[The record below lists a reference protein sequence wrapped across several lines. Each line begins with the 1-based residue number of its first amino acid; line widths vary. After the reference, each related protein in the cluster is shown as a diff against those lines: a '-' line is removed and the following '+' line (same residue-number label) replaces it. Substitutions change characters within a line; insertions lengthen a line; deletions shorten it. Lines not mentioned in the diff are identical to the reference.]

1 MIESSFGFLAKRFDE
16 VDPMD
21 YYREIFPKGSLE
33 KQGEY
38 KQGEYCGIAITIN
51 EDGRAWRT
59 HITDGLEQLPGLIE
73 GEEFTMLAPVSF
85 AGKRATIENARWLHA
100 LVFDLDFIRLKNDS
114 LVGMED
120 LLYQTSISQPD
131 PFNRLPRPTFIIAS
145 SERNLHIVYLLEK
158 PLAMYKNVIPQIR
171 KFRKAFIPKLWSS
184 YITDASS
191 SPQYETSPVQ
201 AFRLCGSKSKDKH
214 GRVRCFRTGGRI
226 SIEAMNS
233 YVPQDSQIVSIKYKT
248 KYTKEEA
255 KKLFPEW
262 YEKRVVNKLP
272 VRAWQAHRGLYDW
285 WKRRLPEVEVGHR
298 YHYLLCLCSFSIKTG
313 VSKDEL
319 TKDVMECRKE
329 LDKISPPNNPLT
341 INDAM
346 KALQSATEVSRYM
359 KRETISK
366 LSGLEIQTHKRNGR
380 KQDVHMRI
388 MRAIRDALYPDGEW
402 RYKGGAPT
410 KKDLVFDYMFE
421 HPDASAREI
430 ARDLGINKD
439 TACKWA
445 RVWRDGKAKP
455 TEIPF

>member
-1 MIESSFGFLAKRFDE
+1 MAESSFEFLAKRFDE

-21 YYREIFPKGSLE
+21 YYREIFPQGSLE

-51 EDGRAWRT
+51 EDGKAWRT
-59 HITDGLEQLPGLIE
+59 HVTDGLEQLPGLID

-100 LVFDLDFIRLKNDS
+100 LEFDLDFIRIKNDS

-158 PLAMYKNVIPQIR
+158 PLAMYENVIPQIR

-184 YITDASS
+184 YITDASN

-201 AFRLCGSKSKDKH
+201 AFRLCGSRSKDKH
-214 GRVRCFRTGGRI
+214 SKVRCFRTGGRV
-226 SIEAMNS
+226 SIETMNN
-233 YVPQDSQIVSIKYKT
+233 YVPQDSQIANIKYKT
-248 KYTKEEA
+248 KYTKEQA
-255 KKLFPEW
+255 KELFPEW
-262 YEKRVVNKLP
+262 YEKRVIQKLP

-285 WKRRLPEVEVGHR
+285 WKRRVYEVECGHR
-298 YHYLLCLCSFSIKTG
+298 YHYLMCLCSYKVKCGISQ
-313 VSKDEL
+313 DEL
-319 TKDVMECRKE
+319 TKDVMECRRIM
-329 LDKISPPNNPLT
+329 DRISPPDNPLT

-380 KQDVHMRI
+380 TLEQHLKLVNGI
-388 MRAIRDALYPDGEW
+388 NALKRSMGESL
-402 RYKGGAPT
+402 GAGRPS

-445 RVWRDGKAKP
+445 RAWRDGKAKP